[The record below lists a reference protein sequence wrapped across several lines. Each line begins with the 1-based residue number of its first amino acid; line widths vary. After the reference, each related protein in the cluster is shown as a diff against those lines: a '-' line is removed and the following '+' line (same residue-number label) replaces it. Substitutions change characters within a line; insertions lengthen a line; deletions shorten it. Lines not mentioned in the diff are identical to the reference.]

1 MLYYLFMGFFMKR
14 KVGVMYR
21 FVFIKKKFLIFML
34 LNIQIRKWEFLRFV
48 VFFKSGKLK
57 LNI

>member
-21 FVFIKKKFLIFML
+21 FVFIKNKIFDFYVIKYIDKKMGILKICS
-34 LNIQIRKWEFLRFV
+34 
-48 VFFKSGKLK
+48 FF
-57 LNI
+57 

>member
-21 FVFIKKKFLIFML
+21 FVFFEFFYKE
-34 LNIQIRKWEFLRFV
+34 LNF
-48 VFFKSGKLK
+48 
-57 LNI
+57 